1 MNSHPGAKQQPIAAT
16 AGGPALRLVPP
27 AGGNSAAPELSPDQ
41 AAVVGLRQGT
51 GPLLIWGAPGVGKS
65 SVLVEAAVRRIEQD
79 GVDPAQVLLL
89 TPSRI
94 SAARLRDALSA
105 RLNRT
110 VSTSPARS
118 WASYAFDV
126 LRRAQAEGVLPKTG
140 RGPKLISGPEQDL
153 FIRELLEGH
162 ALGFSAGPQWPLEMQ
177 EALGTRG
184 FRQEVRLLFDR
195 MVDNGLLPADL
206 ERLAVQN
213 QRPEWL
219 AAAQLFAEYRDLIE
233 LKNPGCYD
241 PAGILRAV
249 SDVFDAHPEWLQQ
262 ERDRHRLILV
272 DDLQETGRA
281 AHGVLR
287 RIGTGRDLL
296 MTACPDV
303 VVQGFRGAR
312 PDLVGALR
320 DELAAAEAVLD
331 RSHRLSPPLAQA
343 WRRVAD
349 RIAQSRGGHK
359 ARGLVFPAGAAELA
373 GAAEPAAEPAVSS
386 IVVGSDVQQRRFIAE
401 RIMHFQIDLQRPLS
415 QIAVIVRTGSQ
426 LAAVGR
432 YLASHGIP
440 VRIPA
445 AETPVRDEPAVRPLL
460 LAFRLALRP
469 ELLDADAAVELLSSR
484 IGGLSS
490 VQLRRIRKLLR
501 AEELSAGG
509 GRSSDELLVEA
520 FQRPAQLAAL
530 GVDGRAAARVSSVL
544 QAGVRAL
551 AEPGADPQTVLW
563 ALWEATGL
571 SAEWAAAAVRE
582 GSTGSRA
589 DRDLDAMMALFQ
601 AAERYVEQS
610 PAASPEAFLDYL
622 LDQELPM
629 DTLAARAGKA
639 EAVEVM
645 TPASAT
651 GRQWPVVIVAGLQE
665 GVWPNNRLRG
675 ELLGSQYLVEVL
687 ELGSAAAQRLTA
699 AQRMRDIRY
708 DELRSFSTA
717 ISRAS
722 ERLICVGVS
731 SEDEQ
736 PSGFLDLVDPLPPEA
751 EGAVRPL
758 TEVRRPKNLRSLV
771 AELRQTNEARPIGI
785 PGSATPDEAA
795 TVLAELSRRRVPGAD
810 PESWWGLAALSSTDP
825 VLPPE
830 AVVPV
835 SPSRIEAVHDSPLS
849 WFLQAAGGEAQQDL
863 ARSLGTL
870 IHGIAQDLPDGKAE
884 DLLAA
889 LDDRWP
895 ALGLPENWHSD
906 AQRRRAE
913 RMLLKLA
920 GYLRLMSA
928 EGRRLI
934 GVEQG
939 FGVEVHGDR
948 IAALKGIVDRLEVDA
963 QNRLLVV
970 DLKTGKHKPTAAEL
984 ERHPQLGAYQV
995 AAEHGA
1001 FAGLAEQ
1008 QGLAGATEVAGA
1020 ALVQLGDGTQKHDPQ
1035 FQAAVDP
1042 ADDWATPLVREAAVL
1057 MSAAEFVAVHDPSAT
1072 GRRPCPLPDVCPLC
1086 RGKQVTE

>member
-1 MNSHPGAKQQPIAAT
+1 MLPS
-16 AGGPALRLVPP
+16 PALRLVPP
-27 AGGNSAAPELSPDQ
+27 AGSSSAAPTLSPDQ
-41 AAVVGLRQGT
+41 EAVVQLRQGT
-51 GPLLIWGAPGVGKS
+51 GPVLVWGAPGVGKS
-65 SVLVEAAVRRIEQD
+65 SVLIEAAVRRIERD
-79 GVDPAQVLLL
+79 GVDPARVLLL

-94 SAARLRDALSA
+94 SAARLRDGLSA
-105 RLNRT
+105 RLDRT

-126 LRRAQAEGVLPKTG
+126 LRRAQAEGVLPKSG

-162 ALGFSAGPQWPLEMQ
+162 ALGFSAGPQWPEEMH

-206 ERLAVQN
+206 VRLAEQN
-213 QRPEWL
+213 GKPQWR
-219 AAAQLFAEYRDLIE
+219 AAAQLFGEYRDLIE

-249 SDVFDAHPEWLQQ
+249 NDVFDANPQWLQR
-262 ERDRHRLILV
+262 ERERHQLILV

-281 AHGVLR
+281 AHGLLR
-287 RIGTGRDLL
+287 RIGAGQDLL

-312 PDLVGALR
+312 PDLVGAVR
-320 DELAAAEAVLD
+320 DELSAREAVLD
-331 RSHRLSPPLAQA
+331 YSHRLSPPLARA
-343 WRRVAD
+343 WLRVAE

-359 ARGLVFPAGAAELA
+359 ARGLVFPPDLAVPGAVEQPENSVV
-373 GAAEPAAEPAVSS
+373 AEPTDLQSAVSAA
-386 IVVGSDVQQRRFIAE
+386 IVGSDVQQRRYVAE
-401 RIMHFQIDLQRPLS
+401 RIMHFQIDRQRPLG

-426 LAAVGR
+426 LASIGR
-432 YLASHGIP
+432 YLTSHGIP
-440 VRIPA
+440 VRLPA

-460 LAFRLALRP
+460 LAYRIALHP
-469 ELLDADAAVELLSSR
+469 ELLDAELAVELLSSR
-484 IGGLSS
+484 IGGMSS
-490 VQLRRIRKLLR
+490 VQIRRVRKLLR
-501 AEELSAGG
+501 AEELAEGG

-530 GVDGRAAARVSSVL
+530 GVDGRTAARVSGVL
-544 QAGVRAL
+544 RAGSAAL
-551 AEPGADPQTVLW
+551 AEPGADPQSVLW

-571 SAEWAAAAVRE
+571 SEEWASAALRE
-582 GSTGSRA
+582 GSSGSRA

-629 DTLAARAGKA
+629 DTLAARAEST

-645 TPASAT
+645 TPASAA

-687 ELGSAAAQRLTA
+687 ELGSMAAQRLTA

-708 DELRSFSTA
+708 DELRSFATA

-722 ERLICVGVS
+722 EQLICVGVA

-736 PSGFLDLVDPLPPEA
+736 PSGFLDLVDPLPLDQQ
-751 EGAVRPL
+751 GAMRPL

-771 AELRQTNEARPIGI
+771 AELRQSNETLGSG
-785 PGSATPDEAA
+785 PGVPGAAAAESRTGAAAPGEAA
-795 TVLAELSRRRVPGAD
+795 MLLAELARQQVPGAA
-810 PESWWGLAALSSTDP
+810 PESWWGLVPLSSTDP
-825 VLPPE
+825 VLPID

-835 SPSRIEAVHDSPLS
+835 SPSRIEAVHESPLS
-849 WFLQAAGGEAQQDL
+849 WFLQAAGGEAQMDL

-870 IHGIAQDLPDGKAE
+870 IHGIAQDLPTGKAE

-889 LDDRWP
+889 LDQRWP

-906 AQRRRAE
+906 SERRRAE
-913 RMLLKLA
+913 RMLRKLA

-928 EGRRLI
+928 DGRRLI

-939 FGVEVHGDR
+939 FGVEVQGER

-963 QNRLLVV
+963 QNRLLVI
-970 DLKTGKHKPTAAEL
+970 DLKTGKHKPTAAQVEH
-984 ERHPQLGAYQV
+984 HPQLGAYQV

-1001 FAGLAEQ
+1001 FAELAEVH
-1008 QGLAGATEVAGA
+1008 GVAGA
-1020 ALVQLGDGTQKHDPQ
+1020 ALVQLGDGTEKHEPQ
-1035 FQAAVDP
+1035 LQAAVPPDE
-1042 ADDWATPLVREAAVL
+1042 DWATPLVREAAVL
-1057 MSAAEFVAVHDPSAT
+1057 MSAAEFVAVHDPGAA

>member
-1 MNSHPGAKQQPIAAT
+1 M
-16 AGGPALRLVPP
+16 V
-27 AGGNSAAPELSPDQ
+27 ELSPDQ
-41 AAVVGLRQGT
+41 KAVVDLAQGS
-51 GPLLIWGAPGVGKS
+51 GPVLIWGAPGVGKS
-65 SVLVEAAVRRIEQD
+65 STLVEAAAQRIERD
-79 GVDPAQVLLL
+79 GVDPAQMLLL
-89 TPSRI
+89 APSRI
-94 SAARLRDALSA
+94 QAARLRDALSA

-126 LRRAQAEGVLPKTG
+126 LRRAQVEGVLPRTG
-140 RGPKLISGPEQDL
+140 RAPKLISGPEQDL

-162 ALGFSAGPQWPLEMQ
+162 ARGFSPGPQWPAEMQ

-206 ERLAVQN
+206 HQLGEQHGK
-213 QRPEWL
+213 PEWQ
-219 AAAQLFAEYRDLIE
+219 AAAQLFGEYRDLIE

-249 SDVFDAHPEWLQQ
+249 TDLFDANPEWLGQ
-262 ERDRHRLILV
+262 ERERYRLILV

-281 AHGVLR
+281 AHGLLR
-287 RIGTGRDLL
+287 RIGTGQDVL

-312 PDLVGALR
+312 PDLVGAIR
-320 DELAAAEAVLD
+320 DGLSAREAVLD
-331 RSHRLSPPLAQA
+331 HSHRLSPPLAQA
-343 WRRVAD
+343 WRRIAD

-359 ARGLVFPAGAAELA
+359 ARGLVFPGSPAHETPAHEIPAPVMPPPETLAAETSARTALEQA
-373 GAAEPAAEPAVSS
+373 VDGEAAVTAA
-386 IVVGSDVQQRRFIAE
+386 VVGSDVQQRRYIAE
-401 RIMHFQIDLQRPLS
+401 RIMHFQVDQQRPLS

-426 LAAVGR
+426 LASIGR
-432 YLASHGIP
+432 YLSAHGIP

-445 AETPVRDEPAVRPLL
+445 AETPIRDEPAVRPLL
-460 LAFRLALRP
+460 LAYRLALRP
-469 ELLDADAAVELLSSR
+469 ELLDADSVVELLSSR
-484 IGGLSS
+484 IGGMSS
-490 VQLRRIRKLLR
+490 VQIRRIRKLLR
-501 AEELSAGG
+501 AEEFAEGG

-530 GVDGRAAARVSSVL
+530 GVDGRAAARLSNVL
-544 QAGVRAL
+544 RAGAQAL

-563 ALWEATGL
+563 ALWDATGL
-571 SAEWAAAAVRE
+571 SAEWAAAALLE
-582 GSTGSRA
+582 GKSSSRA

-629 DTLAARAGKA
+629 DTLAARAASG

-645 TPASAT
+645 TPASAA

-687 ELGSAAAQRLTA
+687 ELGAASAQRLTA

-717 ISRAS
+717 ISRAG

-736 PSGFLDLVDPLPPEA
+736 PSSFLDVLDPLPLA
-751 EGAVRPL
+751 TQAAVRPL

-771 AELRQTNEARPIGI
+771 AELRQTNELWSEGSKAATTTPA
-785 PGSATPDEAA
+785 PGEAA
-795 TVLAELSRRRVPGAD
+795 TVLAELARHGVAGAD
-810 PESWWGLAALSSTDP
+810 PGSWWGLAPLSSSDP
-825 VLPPE
+825 VLPAE

-849 WFLQAAGGEAQQDL
+849 WFLQAAGGEAQADL

-870 IHGIAQDLPDGKAE
+870 IHGIAQDLPAGKAE

-889 LDDRWP
+889 LDERWP
-895 ALGLPENWHSD
+895 ALGLPQNWHSA
-906 AQRRRAE
+906 AQQQRAE

-920 GYLRLMSA
+920 GYVRLMSA

-939 FGVEVHGDR
+939 FGVEVQGTR
-948 IAALKGIVDRLEVDA
+948 TAALKGIVDRLEIDA
-963 QNRLLVV
+963 QNRLLVI
-970 DLKTGKHKPTAAEL
+970 DLKTGKHKPTAAQL
-984 ERHPQLGAYQV
+984 AQLPQLGAYQV

-1001 FAGLAEQ
+1001 FAELAEV
-1008 QGLAGATEVAGA
+1008 QGLAGA
-1020 ALVQLGDGTQKHDPQ
+1020 ALVQLGDGTEKHEPQ
-1035 FQAAVDP
+1035 VQAAVDP
-1042 ADDWATPLVREAAVL
+1042 DDDWATELVREAAVL
-1057 MSAAEFVAVHDPSAT
+1057 MSAAEFVAVHDPAT
-1072 GRRPCPLPDVCPLC
+1072 TSSKPCPLPEVCPLC